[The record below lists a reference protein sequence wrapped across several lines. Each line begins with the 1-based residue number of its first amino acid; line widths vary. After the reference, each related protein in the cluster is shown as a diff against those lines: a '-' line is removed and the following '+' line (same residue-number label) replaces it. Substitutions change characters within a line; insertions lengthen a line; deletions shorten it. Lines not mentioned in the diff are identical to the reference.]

1 MNCLV
6 LNFLKKMSWFS
17 FKKPQQKLFK
27 ISEDSK
33 DIDSA
38 EENDDGFHFSF
49 AIFIKSY
56 NSLDMEFVKT
66 LWDRGRTDS
75 TTLMIGKFPP

>member
-1 MNCLV
+1 
-6 LNFLKKMSWFS
+6 MSWFS

-38 EENDDGFHFSF
+38 EENDDGFHFSL
-49 AIFIKSY
+49 AIFMKAY
-56 NSLDMEFVKT
+56 NNVDMEFVKM
-66 LWDRGRTDS
+66 LWDRGRTDLTMS
-75 TTLMIGKFPP
+75 RIGKFLL